1 MKKRSIVIATMLA
14 LLVAL
19 AACDSGGQKKET
31 AADSGYS
38 GIDVESPEWV
48 GKLDA
53 AKDAQQMLIVSAFS
67 NEATDAWISLHEKQD
82 DGTWHMVM
90 TTPGFIGKNGLGKTK
105 EGDAKTPTGVFHFN
119 RAFGIADDPG
129 CAIPYVKVDENHYWS
144 GDPREGFHYNELVS
158 LKDLPDLDVASGD
171 SEHIIDYIYH
181 YQYCLNISYNEEGT
195 PGLGSAIFLHCF
207 APAKPF
213 TGGCVSIPQDYMK
226 FVMQRVNEDTV
237 VVIDTNEALEG
248 ADEWPNSTWPQE
260 RPDNL

>member
-1 MKKRSIVIATMLA
+1 MKKRSIVIVTMLA

-19 AACDSGGQKKET
+19 AACDSGGQKKE
-31 AADSGYS
+31 AANGGYS

-48 GKLDA
+48 GKLEA

-129 CAIPYVKVDENHYWS
+129 CAIPYVKVDEDTYWS

-213 TGGCVSIPQDYMK
+213 TGGCVSIPEDYMK

-237 VVIDTNEALEG
+237 VIIDTNEALEG
-248 ADEWPNSTWPQE
+248 ADEWPDSTWPQV